1 MRKTVR
7 KEYAIPDDTR
17 APEARLAKKPG
28 QNRAGKRIVH
38 AVGRTTSMYE
48 DPSEAVDDEEEEILA
63 EIPPPKKTKL
73 MADAMPKK
81 TAPKPST
88 PKAKNFDICC
98 FVTCISSEDEHALV
112 IVHVGVVVKP
122 GETVKCD
129 PGDSHYHISTIAL
142 EAGKAEENVQV
153 FVNTDDTR
161 IMLGTLS
168 VHNHPHVLADLVFKK
183 EFELLHSSM
192 TSNISFTGYKFDIMK
207 RYPSTFPSSMIA
219 TELRHAF
226 VFFNCF
232 PVLSHLTHVLN
243 KLIAP
248 RPADAPSSIP
258 EATVEETNTPGKQKA
273 DDKGKAN
280 AQNPIDGADNESSD
294 QDVDY
299 PRKKTKDDYNP
310 METPLNTPQGKRAK
324 IATPTTGN
332 KTGYVHVAT
341 PHPAAKQACKSGDH
355 VHVVTPHPAVK
366 QARKSG
372 DRVHVVTPHPAA
384 KQSHK
389 SGDHVHVATP
399 HPAAKQARKSG
410 DHFHVATPHPAAKQA
425 RKSGDHVHV
434 ATPHPAAKHARK
446 TPENSDDKS
455 KQSAGHVC
463 NSCNRQDLVHSL

>member
-1 MRKTVR
+1 MTENHR
-7 KEYAIPDDTR
+7 
-17 APEARLAKKPG
+17 
-28 QNRAGKRIVH
+28 
-38 AVGRTTSMYE
+38 
-48 DPSEAVDDEEEEILA
+48 
-63 EIPPPKKTKL
+63 
-73 MADAMPKK
+73 
-81 TAPKPST
+81 
-88 PKAKNFDICC
+88 FW
-98 FVTCISSEDEHALV
+98 
-112 IVHVGVVVKP
+112 GVVVKP

-192 TSNISFTGYKFDIMK
+192 TSNISLTGYKFDIMK
-207 RYPSTFPSSMIA
+207 RSHSCTKQGDESDEEVPMAIPLDFNTDANKNNEIA
-219 TELRHAF
+219 HDA
-226 VFFNCF
+226 
-232 PVLSHLTHVLN
+232 N

-299 PRKKTKDDYNP
+299 LRKKTKDDYNP

-341 PHPAAKQACKSGDH
+341 PHPAAKQACKSVDH

-463 NSCNRQDLVHSL
+463 NSCNRAFSSLKGLDDHSKMKHGVASKVA